1 MWRQETGDEEL
12 ATGSKQWRCVQRWYR
27 PPKFSKCEAPLQ
39 ASLGW
44 CDGQTL
50 RRRKYLAVKTAKQAQ
65 ATAASPARSP
75 PTHTAT
81 ITSITTK
88 TKQKGW
94 PSLPAAILGD
104 AANLGSMTTIGAYA
118 LSVAL
123 MLIVLI
129 NTTTAKFSSVVASSK
144 VEEGYLFRG
153 DPKAKN
159 VVEYHTDGSGSTNF
173 DAVAD
178 VDRVLEFYDPH
189 CG

>member
-1 MWRQETGDEEL
+1 MEKAR
-12 ATGSKQWRCVQRWYR
+12 
-27 PPKFSKCEAPLQ
+27 
-39 ASLGW
+39 
-44 CDGQTL
+44 
-50 RRRKYLAVKTAKQAQ
+50 TAKERKTVALRKQS
-65 ATAASPARSP
+65 TPLR
-75 PTHTAT
+75 THKNTSNAT

-88 TKQKGW
+88 TTKQKGW

-104 AANLGSMTTIGAYA
+104 AANLGNMTTIGLYA

-123 MLIVLI
+123 MLLVLI

-153 DPKAKN
+153 DPKARN
-159 VVEYHTDGSGSTNF
+159 VVEYHTDGVGSTNF

-178 VDRVLEFYDPH
+178 VDRVLEFYDPG